1 MNENSLHELEDRTGI
16 VVQKKIDKIIE
27 MIDKCKNSDN
37 MISIIKSIK
46 ILAKEYPLMNNF
58 YDIDDYIKEFKIV
71 RPEIWNY
78 QVEEEYQ
85 YFIELMIDIRNN
97 PDRYLYTSN
106 GDYHYYI
113 KFKNPIDLKNLIS
126 KNEDIIKYIIKITPG
141 NLSYF
146 LSSNEII
153 DNEKMN
159 IKKLLDQKDKIEYE
173 IKSGGTV
180 TKIEMQLFNLE
191 IYSISIIFSRD
202 PLFKGIKKKY
212 HLKELNTIWHI
223 ELSLKATVQVIY

>member
-1 MNENSLHELEDRTGI
+1 
-16 VVQKKIDKIIE
+16 
-27 MIDKCKNSDN
+27 
-37 MISIIKSIK
+37 
-46 ILAKEYPLMNNF
+46 
-58 YDIDDYIKEFKIV
+58 
-71 RPEIWNY
+71 
-78 QVEEEYQ
+78 
-85 YFIELMIDIRNN
+85 
-97 PDRYLYTSN
+97 
-106 GDYHYYI
+106 YYI
-113 KFKNPIDLKNLIS
+113 KFKKPIDLKKLIS
-126 KNEDIIKYIIKITPG
+126 KNEDIVKYIIKITPG

-202 PLFKGIKKKY
+202 PLFKERKKKY
-212 HLKELNTIWHI
+212 HLKELNTIWH
-223 ELSLKATVQVIY
+223 VN